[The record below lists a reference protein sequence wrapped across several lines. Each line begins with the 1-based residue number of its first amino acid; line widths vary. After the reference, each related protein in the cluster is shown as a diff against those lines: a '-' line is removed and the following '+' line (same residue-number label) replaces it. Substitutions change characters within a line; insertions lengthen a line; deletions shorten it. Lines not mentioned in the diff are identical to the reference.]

1 MRPGTAIGV
10 TAVFAIGLAVNSL
23 LSKSPDVGGV
33 GVMHKASSLTEHRP
47 VNLKPQRVKRG
58 AAGGA
63 NDATS
68 ALHSA
73 AVSHDPESPEQFTR
87 NSGAAIARVD
97 FPNKFRMWVHNRTE
111 CMYISQ
117 IVLDQHRWPGE
128 DRMVEKILD
137 VLKQIE
143 GPNSDKLFLDIGT
156 NIGFYTFNVAAAGV
170 ATASFEALEYNAE
183 LVRGSIGLNPSF
195 SERVNLFKSAVSS
208 APAPAMCV
216 HSAGGNPRNQGNG
229 MLVPAEECAQ
239 SGSLTST
246 EQVPVNR
253 IDALIHGSKLKGRCI
268 DVIKADIEGFEAEA
282 LRGSVGA
289 WEQGGC
295 KPCLVQFEYIRKY
308 AEKGGR
314 DGNSI
319 FEFLIGE
326 QGYKCNQASGR
337 WGTAIIANDA
347 KAWTALRDAD
357 YECRIDRDVPGR
369 KCGWDHSIT
378 PFGIAVRPDY
388 WK

>member
-1 MRPGTAIGV
+1 
-10 TAVFAIGLAVNSL
+10 
-23 LSKSPDVGGV
+23 
-33 GVMHKASSLTEHRP
+33 
-47 VNLKPQRVKRG
+47 
-58 AAGGA
+58 
-63 NDATS
+63 
-68 ALHSA
+68 
-73 AVSHDPESPEQFTR
+73 
-87 NSGAAIARVD
+87 
-97 FPNKFRMWVHNRTE
+97 
-111 CMYISQ
+111 
-117 IVLDQHRWPGE
+117 
-128 DRMVEKILD
+128 MVEKILD

-253 IDALIHGSKLKGRCI
+253 IDALIQGSKLKGRCI

-289 WEQGGC
+289 WVQGGC

-326 QGYKCNQASGR
+326 QGWVPACTSLRSSQPRSSSARLPSIGRLYGVAPPSCSTVPVRHPPSQCPTENCYSFAHAS
-337 WGTAIIANDA
+337 
-347 KAWTALRDAD
+347 LRA
-357 YECRIDRDVPGR
+357 
-369 KCGWDHSIT
+369 
-378 PFGIAVRPDY
+378 
-388 WK
+388 